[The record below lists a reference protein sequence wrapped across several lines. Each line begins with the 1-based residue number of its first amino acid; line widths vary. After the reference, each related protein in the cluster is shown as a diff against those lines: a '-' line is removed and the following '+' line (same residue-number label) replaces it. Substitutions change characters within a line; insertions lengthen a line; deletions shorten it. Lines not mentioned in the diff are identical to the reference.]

1 MLTTNQLVI
10 SFADVRTNIMT
21 GIKMTRIICQRD
33 LIEKY
38 IKSGGFT
45 TEIKNRARINLGAHK
60 ADKNPKSW
68 KKEIRRLWGL
78 RLTSKNRDLREIR
91 TKWIKDSQRL
101 KRNVNN
107 EVWKT
112 ILNIRSEEMDRVWRI
127 EKQMEQRLPKSEED

>member
-91 TKWIKDSQRL
+91 TKWIKDSQ
-101 KRNVNN
+101 
-107 EVWKT
+107 
-112 ILNIRSEEMDRVWRI
+112 
-127 EKQMEQRLPKSEED
+127 